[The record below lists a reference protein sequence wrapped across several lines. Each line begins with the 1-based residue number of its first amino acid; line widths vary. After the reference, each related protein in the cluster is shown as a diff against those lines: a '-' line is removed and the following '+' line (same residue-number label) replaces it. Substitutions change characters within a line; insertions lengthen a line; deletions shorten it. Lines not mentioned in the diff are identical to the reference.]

1 MIAVELMQSKK
12 CDGIEYCGIQCNAVQ
27 TEKLFTRQ
35 HNTKPSMS
43 E

>member
-1 MIAVELMQSKK
+1 MTTVELLQSKK
-12 CDGIEYCGIQCNAVQ
+12 CDGTEYGRIQCNAVQ